1 MPDVDDGADTA
12 IIEWA
17 RRCGDEKDAGS
28 PMGPMRLTADDDADD
43 AERGDAM

>member
-12 IIEWA
+12 MIEWA
-17 RRCGDEKDAGS
+17 RRCGDENDAGI
-28 PMGPMRLTADDDADD
+28 PMCATRLDDADD